1 MSVKGFFSQILDWM
15 EIQYRK
21 TFSRNVRRLR
31 TKLALTQEEL
41 AERADMHWT
50 YVSGVERCKY
60 NVSLNTIVRLAKAL
74 GCQPHELLK

>member
-1 MSVKGFFSQILDWM
+1 M